1 MGRSVRKG
9 ILCLAAMALAG
20 GVTLWGQE
28 LPADEAALE
37 IDPSLVVKFEGAPG
51 GEPAPLVSP
60 EPAAPPDAPS
70 TLREAEPAEGDTSS
84 SRPAVAQPD
93 YGGGAPV
100 VRPAAVTP
108 SQKFHWGPALRQ
120 SFLFLLIEHGF
131 RAGTQGYTRQRTVE
145 GPFFQDWFDSVG
157 GIRGWNDNDAFAA
170 NYIGHPMQGAAA
182 GYIQIQNDPQGIKQE
197 FGRSPEYWKSRM
209 KATAWSAAYSVQFE
223 LGPVSEATIGNVGQK
238 RGTGGAVDLVVTP
251 VIGLGWMVTE
261 DALDKYVIR
270 RVEQRSQSRNL
281 RALARSFL
289 NPSRSFANLLRRK
302 APWHRDTRNGVAV
315 AGESPRPPAP
325 RPAAAAVPPSHP
337 AADPPPSCETP
348 CP

>member
-1 MGRSVRKG
+1 MRRSVLQE
-9 ILCLAAMALAG
+9 ISCLAVMALAA

-28 LPADEAALE
+28 VPAHEVALQ
-37 IDPSLVVKFEGAPG
+37 IDPSLVVHFEGAPWG
-51 GEPAPLVSP
+51 GTASVVPT

-70 TLREAEPAEGDTSS
+70 TLREAEPAEGDSSS

-93 YGGGAPV
+93 YGGGASV

-108 SQKFHWGPALRQ
+108 SQKFHWEPALRQ

-157 GIRGWNDNDAFAA
+157 GIRGWDDGDAFAA

-182 GYIQIQNDPQGIKQE
+182 GYIQVQNDPKGITQE

-209 KATAWSAAYSVQFE
+209 KATAWSAAYSVQSE
-223 LGPVSEATIGNVGQK
+223 LGPLGEATIGNVGQK

-251 VIGLGWMVTE
+251 VAGLGWMVTE

-270 RVEQRSQSRNL
+270 RVEQKSQSRNL
-281 RALARSFL
+281 RALTRSLL

-302 APWHRDTRNGVAV
+302 PPWHRDTRDGVTV
-315 AGESPRPPAP
+315 AGRFPRPPAP
-325 RPAAAAVPPSHP
+325 RPAAAVAPPVHP
-337 AADPPPSCETP
+337 AADPAQSCDAD

>member
-9 ILCLAAMALAG
+9 ILCLAAVALAG

-28 LPADEAALE
+28 VPADEVALQ
-37 IDPSLVVKFEGAPG
+37 IDPSLVVKFEGAPWG
-51 GEPAPLVSP
+51 GAAAAVP

-84 SRPAVAQPD
+84 SQPAVAQPD

-131 RAGTQGYTRQRTVE
+131 RVGTQGYTRQRTVE

-157 GIRGWNDNDAFAA
+157 GIRGWDDGDHYSA
-170 NYIGHPMQGAAA
+170 NYIGHPMQGAIAS
-182 GYIQIQNDPQGIKQE
+182 YIQIQNDPRGIHQE
-197 FGRSPEYWKSRM
+197 FGDSPEYWKSRM
-209 KATAWSAAYSVQFE
+209 RATAWSAAYSVQFE
-223 LGPVSEATIGNVGQK
+223 LGPVSEATLGNVGQK
-238 RGTGGAVDLVVTP
+238 KGTGGAVDLVVTP
-251 VIGLGWMVTE
+251 VIGLGWTVTE

-270 RVEQRSQSRNL
+270 GLERRSQSRNL

-289 NPSRSFANLLRRK
+289 NPTRSFANLLRRK
-302 APWHRDTRNGVAV
+302 APWHRDTRDGVAV
-315 AGESPRPPAP
+315 AGEFARPPAP
-325 RPAAAAVPPSHP
+325 RPAAAAAAVHP
-337 AADPPPSCETP
+337 TADPAKSCDAA

>member
-1 MGRSVRKG
+1 VGRSVRKR
-9 ILCLAAMALAG
+9 ILCLAVVALAG
-20 GVTLWGQE
+20 SVPLWGQE
-28 LPADEAALE
+28 LPADEAAVQV
-37 IDPSLVVKFEGAPG
+37 DPSLVVKFEGAPWG
-51 GEPAPLVSP
+51 GAAATAWS

-70 TLREAEPAEGDTSS
+70 SLREAEPAEGDTSS

-108 SQKFHWGPALRQ
+108 SQKFHWRPALRQ

-182 GYIQIQNDPQGIKQE
+182 GYIQIQNDPKGIRQE

-223 LGPVSEATIGNVGQK
+223 LGPLGEATIGNVGQK

-251 VIGLGWMVTE
+251 VVGLGWMVTE

-270 RVEQRSQSRNL
+270 GLEQRSQSRNL

-302 APWHRDTRNGVAV
+302 LPWHRDTRDGVTV
-315 AGESPRPPAP
+315 AGQSPRPAAP
-325 RPAAAAVPPSHP
+325 RPAAAAAPPSHP
-337 AADPPPSCETP
+337 AADPAQSCDAA